1 MRRLCSCRLCV
12 FRCLSVSALDYRTH
26 RGAPSHWFGMRVVF
40 FLQTFNPLRLINI
53 SFWSLQSLSAL
64 NCKNKTQTG
73 ERNLIISM
81 KTQLQQQRQKSL
93 TLRMCRTRTAFRKQ
107 RCECR
112 LSSDKNKLNIKKK
125 SRRDVLLIRGSFCSS
140 RLPETEMEDVTKRL
154 TMWLKHV
161 KSNLQFLNNV
171 WNTDSTTGRAL
182 GAFDWSTSEN
192 TTQSYLMSLR
202 CFQSVKHIYK
212 LNSNSD
218 LVTFSHKNIVY
229 TASQWGGRQLQ
240 NISSWEL
247 VQ

>member
-1 MRRLCSCRLCV
+1 MQNKNGFSEATV
-12 FRCLSVSALDYRTH
+12 
-26 RGAPSHWFGMRVVF
+26 RVQIIVWQK
-40 FLQTFNPLRLINI
+40 QTK
-53 SFWSLQSLSAL
+53 W
-64 NCKNKTQTG
+64 
-73 ERNLIISM
+73 
-81 KTQLQQQRQKSL
+81 
-93 TLRMCRTRTAFRKQ
+93 
-107 RCECR
+107 
-112 LSSDKNKLNIKKK
+112 
-125 SRRDVLLIRGSFCSS
+125 DVLLIRGSFCSS

-161 KSNLQFLNNV
+161 KTNLQFLNNI

-182 GAFDWSTSEN
+182 GPFDWSTLWACCDRSTSEN

-202 CFQSVKHIYK
+202 CFQSFKHIYK

-240 NISSWEL
+240 NISSWQL

>member
-1 MRRLCSCRLCV
+1 
-12 FRCLSVSALDYRTH
+12 
-26 RGAPSHWFGMRVVF
+26 MRVVF

-53 SFWSLQSLSAL
+53 SFWNLQSLSAL

-93 TLRMCRTRTAFRKQ
+93 TLRTCRTRTAFRTQ

-182 GAFDWSTSEN
+182 GAFDWSNSEN
-192 TTQSYLMSLR
+192 KTQSYLMSLR

>member
-1 MRRLCSCRLCV
+1 
-12 FRCLSVSALDYRTH
+12 
-26 RGAPSHWFGMRVVF
+26 
-40 FLQTFNPLRLINI
+40 
-53 SFWSLQSLSAL
+53 
-64 NCKNKTQTG
+64 
-73 ERNLIISM
+73 M

-93 TLRMCRTRTAFRKQ
+93 TLRTCRTRTAFRKQ

-218 LVTFSHKNIVY
+218 LVTFSHKKHCLYCITVGREAAAEHILLRVGAIKEFRGV
-229 TASQWGGRQLQ
+229 TGPPPRWTCLKRLTCRRHLSQMLPWLDVEEQHPRFRAQ
-240 NISSWEL
+240 WEL
-247 VQ
+247 PLCNKIEWHSEEARSQETAETCD

>member
-26 RGAPSHWFGMRVVF
+26 CGAPSHWFGMRVVF

-93 TLRMCRTRTAFRKQ
+93 TLRTCRTRTAFRKQ

-192 TTQSYLMSLR
+192 TTQS
-202 CFQSVKHIYK
+202 
-212 LNSNSD
+212 
-218 LVTFSHKNIVY
+218 
-229 TASQWGGRQLQ
+229 
-240 NISSWEL
+240 
-247 VQ
+247 